1 MIDKKIK
8 KYIYSPSDT
17 LQKAIHDLYHKK
29 NGICLVCDKNNHLRG
44 VATMRDI
51 KEMIWKGFDPSSP
64 LSIAMQKDFV
74 AANDQNS
81 EQELNKLAGKRT
93 RYNQGSLEKIPLIN
107 KKGKLT
113 GLYVNKQP
121 SSETKLKSV
130 LVTGAAGYV
139 GSILCR
145 KLLERGYG
153 VIALDN
159 LSFGKQSLE
168 ELISNPDFSLLQGDI
183 RNINDLIEGIR
194 RSDYVIHLAGIVG
207 DPASSVDPVHTMESN
222 HFSTKLLIELCK
234 HYQVSKLV
242 FASSCS
248 VYGASNNI
256 LTEKSKLNPLSL
268 YAKTKVS
275 AEKFLLAEAG
285 EYFHPVILRFGTLY
299 GLSKR
304 MRFDLVVNTI
314 TVNAYFNKKII
325 VDGGSQWRPLLHVSD
340 AAEACVRALEAPLSK
355 TSGQIFNVGSDRQ
368 NFKIEN
374 IAKII
379 NKLVPGSKIIQK
391 NTVKDLRDYR
401 VSFSKIEKAMN
412 FSISTPLKKGVE
424 DILGAFKKGEYSDFS
439 EPKYNNHLTLIRNI

>member
-8 KYIYSPSDT
+8 KYTYYPSAT
-17 LQKAIHDLYHKK
+17 LQKAIHDLYRKK
-29 NGICLVCDKNNHLRG
+29 TGICLVCDKKNRLCG

-51 KEMIWKGFDPSSP
+51 KEMIWKGFDPTSP
-64 LSIAMQKDFV
+64 LSVAMNKDYV
-74 AANDQNS
+74 AANDQTS
-81 EQELNKLAGKRT
+81 EQKLKKLST
-93 RYNQGSLEKIPLIN
+93 KQTKYNQGCLEKIPLIN
-107 KKGKLT
+107 KTGELT
-113 GLYVNKQP
+113 GLYINKQSKNTHRP
-121 SSETKLKSV
+121 KSV

-159 LSFGKQSLE
+159 LSFGKESLE
-168 ELISNPDFSLLQGDI
+168 DLTSHSGFSLVKGDI

-207 DPASSVDPVHTMESN
+207 DPASSVDPVHTMEIN

-234 HYQVSKLV
+234 HYQVSRLV

-248 VYGASNNI
+248 VYGASHNI
-256 LTEKSKLNPLSL
+256 LTEKSKLNPVSL

-285 EYFHPVILRFGTLY
+285 KYFHPVILRFGTLY

-304 MRFDLVVNTI
+304 MRFDLVVNTM
-314 TVNAYFNKKII
+314 TANAYFNKKII
-325 VDGGSQWRPLLHVSD
+325 VNGGSQWRPLLHVSD
-340 AAEACVRALEAPLSK
+340 AAEACVSALEAPLSK
-355 TSGQIFNVGSDRQ
+355 TSGKIFNVGSDHQ

-374 IAKII
+374 IARTI
-379 NKLVPGSKIIQK
+379 NKLVPDSKIIQK
-391 NTVKDLRDYR
+391 NTVKDNRDYK
-401 VSFSKIEKAMN
+401 VAFSKIKKIMN
-412 FSISTPLKKGVE
+412 FRISTPLEKGIE
-424 DILGAFKKGEYSDFS
+424 DILGVFKNGQYVDFRES
-439 EPKYNNHLTLIRNI
+439 RYNNHLTLIRNI